1 MPIMEKINKSVC
13 QCETVSCHTDAI
25 DEFAP
30 VRSRCTLDLSA
41 AAFSQSDAFSRMM
54 ETAHEFAVRANYCYR

>member
-1 MPIMEKINKSVC
+1 MEMFDKSVC
-13 QCETVSCHTDAI
+13 QCEAISRQTDAV

-54 ETAHEFAVRANYCYR
+54 ETAHEFAVQANYCYR